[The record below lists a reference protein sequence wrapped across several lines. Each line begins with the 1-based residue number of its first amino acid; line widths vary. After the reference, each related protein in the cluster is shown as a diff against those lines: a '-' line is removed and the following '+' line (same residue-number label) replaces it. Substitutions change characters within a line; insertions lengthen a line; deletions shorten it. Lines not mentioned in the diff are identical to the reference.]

1 MLKGIVNR
9 TLSPSNNSGPG
20 ENINSTQSQDPSGPV
35 ALTPSSPSEDTDP
48 DAPRHMTAYE
58 YKYGKG
64 LSVKGCWYSPLCKR

>member
-9 TLSPSNNSGPG
+9 TLSPSSNSGSG
-20 ENINSTQSQDPSGPV
+20 TNTDSTQSQDSSGPV
-35 ALTPSSPSEDTDP
+35 ALTTSDPSEDIDP

-64 LSVKGCWYSPLCKR
+64 LSIKGCWYSPLCKR

>member
-9 TLSPSNNSGPG
+9 ALSPSNNSGSG
-20 ENINSTQSQDPSGPV
+20 TNINSTQAQDPSGPV
-35 ALTPSSPSEDTDP
+35 ALTTSTPSEDIDP
-48 DAPRHMTAYE
+48 DAPRHMTAHE